1 MTVLNRPFVK
11 PAPALAVAALLTVAA
26 SVASVGAPAQAQQ
39 SNAACF
45 QALAYERTAANDSS
59 TRQAAYDAAVAG
71 LATNQRCTDA
81 QMKLVNEAYLLSMRA
96 AAEHEL
102 KVGNWQRDMT
112 RANMLLTQC
121 ANWPGLKNTRAGTDC
136 DTQRRYNDI
145 IAKKLVTP
153 SPMPRAA
160 TPAPAM
166 TSPGPGATGGA
177 ARPPTPVPLPTPP
190 SPNRPPR

>member
-1 MTVLNRPFVK
+1 MTALNRPFVK
-11 PAPALAVAALLTVAA
+11 PAPALALAALLTVAA
-26 SVASVGAPAQAQQ
+26 SVASVCAPAQAQQ
-39 SNAACF
+39 PNPACS
-45 QALAYERTAANDSS
+45 QALAYEKTAANDSS
-59 TRQAAYDAAVAG
+59 THQAAYDAAVAG
-71 LATNQRCTDA
+71 LATNQRCNDA

-102 KVGNWQRDMT
+102 KVGNWQRDIT

-145 IAKKLVTP
+145 IAKKLATP
-153 SPMPRAA
+153 PAPRPG

-166 TSPGPGATGGA
+166 TSPGPGTTGGA
-177 ARPPTPVPLPTPP
+177 ARPTPAPLPTPP

>member
-1 MTVLNRPFVK
+1 MTALNRPFIK
-11 PAPALAVAALLTVAA
+11 PAPALALAAALSVAA

-39 SNAACF
+39 PNPACS
-45 QALAYERTAANDSS
+45 QALAYEKTAANDSS
-59 TRQAAYDAAVAG
+59 TRQAAYDAAAAG
-71 LATNQRCTDA
+71 LAVNQRCNDA

-96 AAEHEL
+96 AAEQEL

-145 IAKKLVTP
+145 MAKKLATP
-153 SPMPRAA
+153 PSTPRPA

-166 TSPGPGATGGA
+166 ASPGPGTTGA
-177 ARPPTPVPLPTPP
+177 ARPTPVPLPTPP